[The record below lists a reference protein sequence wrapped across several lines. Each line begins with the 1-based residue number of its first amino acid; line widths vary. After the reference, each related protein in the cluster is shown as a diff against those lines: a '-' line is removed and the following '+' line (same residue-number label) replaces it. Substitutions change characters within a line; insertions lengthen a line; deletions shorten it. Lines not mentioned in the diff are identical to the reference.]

1 MAKAIGIDLGTT
13 LSVVAVREGNETTVI
28 TNAEGG
34 RLTPSIVAFTD
45 KGERLVG
52 QLARRQAITNPTNT
66 IYSIKRFM
74 GRRRNEVAQEEKMV
88 PYKVIGGPDDLVK
101 VESRGKQYTPPEISA
116 MVLAKLKETAEAYLG
131 ETITDAVVTVP
142 AYFNDSQRQATKD
155 AGRIAG
161 LNVLRIINEP
171 TAAALAYG
179 LDKKKNE
186 KVAIYDLGGGTFD
199 VSILEV
205 GDGVVEVLSTNGN
218 THLGGDDFDQRVMNY
233 IAEEFQKKEGI
244 DLRRDQMAL
253 QRLKEAA
260 EKAKCELSS
269 SLQTEVNLPFI
280 TADAT
285 GPKHLTMTIT
295 RATLEKLIGD
305 LLRSSLEPC
314 HKALEDAK
322 LKAEDLDEVVM
333 VGGSSRIPMVQ
344 DLCKEFF
351 KKTELNKSVN
361 PDEVVAV
368 GAAIQAAV
376 LKGEVKDV
384 LLLDVTPLTLG
395 IETLGGVRTPL
406 IERNTTIPT
415 SKKEVF
421 STAADS
427 QTEVEIHILQGE
439 RDMASDNRTLG
450 RFRLAGLPPAPR
462 GIPQIEVAF
471 DIDAN
476 GILNVAAKDLATG
489 KKQAIQIQSSSGI
502 TEQDI
507 QRMVKDSEKFGEQD
521 KQRRALAEARNQAD
535 QLIYSTEKNLVD
547 LGDKVSADE
556 KTKIQS
562 ALENIKKVKDKDNVD
577 EIKKAMEDLTKS
589 SHTLAQRLYEEAA
602 KARGGAGAGPAGN
615 PTAGPDGFAGGA
627 GMPPQDDQPPA
638 GGKGKK
644 DDKKGGDDNV
654 IDAEFEAK

>member
-34 RLTPSIVAFTD
+34 RLTPSVVAFTD

-52 QLARRQAITNPTNT
+52 QLARRQSITNPTNT

-88 PYKVIGGPDDLVK
+88 PYKIIGGPDELVK

-218 THLGGDDFDQRVMNY
+218 THLGGDDFDQRLMNY

-314 HKALEDAK
+314 RKALEDAK
-322 LKAEDLDEVVM
+322 LKAENLNEIVM

-351 KKTELNKSVN
+351 KKQELNKSVN

-395 IETLGGVRTPL
+395 IETLGGVRTAL

-421 STAADS
+421 STAAES

-450 RFRLAGLPPAPR
+450 RFRLAGIPPAPR

-476 GILNVAAKDLATG
+476 GILNVAAKDMATN
-489 KKQAIQIQSSSGI
+489 KKQSIVIQSSSGL
-502 TEQDI
+502 TESDI

-521 KQRRALAEARNQAD
+521 KQRRALAEARNQSD

-547 LGDKVSADE
+547 LGDKVSAEE
-556 KTKIQS
+556 KTKIQA
-562 ALENIKKVKDKDNVD
+562 ALENLKKVKDKDNVD
-577 EIKKAMEDLTKS
+577 ETKKAMEDLTKS

-602 KARGGAGAGPAGN
+602 KAKGGAAAGGAESASGFAQGAGAP
-615 PTAGPDGFAGGA
+615 
-627 GMPPQDDQPPA
+627 PPQNEEPTS

-644 DDKKGGDDNV
+644 GNKKSGGDDNI
-654 IDAEFEAK
+654 IDADFEAK